1 MNLIS
6 VRFISLLIII
16 VPSNLILLASLSR
29 TFRHGA

>member
-16 VPSNLILLASLSR
+16 VPSNLILLASL
-29 TFRHGA
+29 